1 MREVDAVSDRLH
13 LEEPWE
19 TDEGGAGDGEG
30 DVGGGAVGPL
40 LHLPVVVGPAD
51 RQVALHPHRHD
62 QVDARAQADPVQR
75 VVEVRVEQVRK
86 HRGVGGPEVH
96 PEHLE
101 NGEQDVEAVRDVQG
115 GQDVVE
121 AVTPHLLADQHHN
134 ADRVSEKTQASKSW

>member
-13 LEEPWE
+13 LEEPWQ

-75 VVEVRVEQVRK
+75 VVEVRKELMRQEVVV
-86 HRGVGGPEVH
+86 GVPKVH
-96 PEHLE
+96 SEHLKD
-101 NGEQDVEAVRDVQG
+101 GEQDVEAVRDVQG

-121 AVTPHLLADQHHN
+121 AVTPHLLADQPHN
-134 ADRVSEKTQASKSW
+134 ADRVSEKAQASKSW